1 MRQQGIALIT
11 SLVFLL
17 IVTAVSVVAAQRGGS
32 NLRMVSNMQESAAAF
47 QRAEEGIYQAVA
59 EHETNNIFQ
68 AADVGTTNTIVNTT
82 DIQVTVRVDAME
94 GACARVPN
102 GFSQALIQCDSFHI
116 RSTKQA
122 SETGHGRA
130 RAEVDAGM
138 VSRIGAGFVSGDQST
153 MSTCASH
160 ANHRACWAGAM
171 ADTRTRTPD
180 RGPPASRLRCLVADG
195 HFRRKT
201 R

>member
-47 QRAEEGIYQAVA
+47 QRAEEGIYEAVA
-59 EHETNNIFQ
+59 EHETNTIFQ
-68 AADVGTTNTIVNTT
+68 AATVASAPRSIDVDAT
-82 DIQVTVRVDAME
+82 DIQVTVRVDAIE

-122 SETGHGRA
+122 SETGQGRA
-130 RAEVDAGM
+130 RAEVNAGIMQM
-138 VSRIGAGFVSGDQST
+138 VLNNSGT
-153 MSTCASH
+153 
-160 ANHRACWAGAM
+160 
-171 ADTRTRTPD
+171 
-180 RGPPASRLRCLVADG
+180 
-195 HFRRKT
+195 
-201 R
+201 

>member
-59 EHETNNIFQ
+59 GHETNNIFQ
-68 AADVGTTNTIVNTT
+68 AADVGTTKTIVDTA

-116 RSTKQA
+116 RSTK
-122 SETGHGRA
+122 TGQGRA
-130 RAEVDAGM
+130 RAEVNAGIMQM
-138 VSRIGAGFVSGDQST
+138 VLNNSGT
-153 MSTCASH
+153 
-160 ANHRACWAGAM
+160 
-171 ADTRTRTPD
+171 
-180 RGPPASRLRCLVADG
+180 
-195 HFRRKT
+195 
-201 R
+201 

>member
-59 EHETNNIFQ
+59 GHETNDIFQ
-68 AADVGTTNTIVNTT
+68 AADVGTTSTIVDTT
-82 DIQVTVRVDAME
+82 DIQVTVRVDAIE

-122 SETGHGRA
+122 SETGQGRA
-130 RAEVDAGM
+130 RAEVNAGIMQM
-138 VSRIGAGFVSGDQST
+138 VLNNSGT
-153 MSTCASH
+153 
-160 ANHRACWAGAM
+160 
-171 ADTRTRTPD
+171 
-180 RGPPASRLRCLVADG
+180 
-195 HFRRKT
+195 
-201 R
+201 